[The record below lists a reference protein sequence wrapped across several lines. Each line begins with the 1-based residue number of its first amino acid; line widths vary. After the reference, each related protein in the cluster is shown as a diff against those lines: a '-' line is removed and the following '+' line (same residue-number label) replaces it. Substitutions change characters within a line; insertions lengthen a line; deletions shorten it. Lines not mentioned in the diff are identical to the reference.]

1 MVVDMSVD
9 PKDKDGLAL
18 AGASAAPVI
27 TAGLIAHGTD
37 ANTAGL
43 VGIIVAQIVPTTAV
57 YLMEHGPGRKQREAK
72 RVRQVLDALGQLLT
86 QQSADATQLKG
97 FTDRYPIVVD
107 LMELTVRKAEADTRQ
122 NKAQHYARVLRDC
135 LLYPT
140 EVDARALKMD
150 GLIRAL
156 SEVNEVDLQLMQQ
169 VQELATQKH
178 GFIPVSEQKL
188 LNGVDPQ
195 GHYVGG
201 YLRSRVA
208 LLVQLGLLHERH
220 EVAYDSLHLKR
231 SEAYHGESLTYSIT
245 PYGADFQ
252 KFCQDYLST
261 PTSS

>member
-1 MVVDMSVD
+1 MVVHMSVD

-18 AGASAAPVI
+18 AGTSLAPVI

-37 ANTAGL
+37 ASTAGL
-43 VGIIVAQIVPTTAV
+43 LGIIVAQVVPTSMV
-57 YLMEHGPGRKQREAK
+57 YLLEYGSGRKQREVK
-72 RVRQVLDALGQLLT
+72 RVQQVLEALGQLLS
-86 QQSADATQLKG
+86 QQSVDAAQLKG

-140 EVDARALKMD
+140 EVDARALKME

-156 SEVNEVDLQLMQQ
+156 GEVNEIDLQLMQQ

-188 LNGVDPQ
+188 LNRVDPQ
-195 GHYVGG
+195 GYYAGG

-208 LLVQLGLLHERH
+208 LLVQLGLLHERQ
-220 EVAYDSLHLKR
+220 EPTYDSLQTKTNL
-231 SEAYHGESLTYSIT
+231 AYHGESLTYSVT

-252 KFCQDYLST
+252 KFCQDYPSAS
-261 PTSS
+261 TSS